1 MFIRLT
7 DIRYETTQ
15 DRRRPRKKIP
25 GTMSLERLATLI
37 KKGQKF
43 YERVGICE
51 IHIGY
56 SVEKN
61 GKTLVIGAEMLSH
74 FGDVE
79 TDEPLTMLLKLRD
92 SIGEDWYGV
101 KLDMRYRDE
110 TIDFGYTEQFGK
122 S

>member
-7 DIRYETTQ
+7 DIRYETMQ

-25 GTMSLERLATLI
+25 GTMSLEKLATLI

-61 GKTLVIGAEMLSH
+61 GKTLAIGAEMLSH

-79 TDEPLTMLLKLRD
+79 TDEPLPMLQKLRD
-92 SIGEDWYGV
+92 SIGKDWYGARV
-101 KLDMRYRDE
+101 DMRHRNK
-110 TIDFGYTEQFGK
+110 TIDAGYQEIFGK
-122 S
+122 